1 MNNRWLTYFYIVV
14 GVSLMLATPAWADFQ
29 AGVNAY
35 ERGDYETALAEFRP
49 SAVPRILN
57 DGEWSSWAGHR
68 AIYFSSPI
76 GRGASIRVMNSS
88 MVMAFSLVEE

>member
-1 MNNRWLTYFYIVV
+1 MNKILL
-14 GVSLMLATPAWADFQ
+14 SLSLVLGFGLILATPAWADFQ

-76 GRGASIRVMNSS
+76 GRGASFRVMNSS

>member
-1 MNNRWLTYFYIVV
+1 MNKILL
-14 GVSLMLATPAWADFQ
+14 SLSLVLGFGLILATPAWADFQ